1 MAKKSKTSSNEK
13 RKKAYSMAGRA
24 KGVTPAE
31 LAAALNV
38 STPLPMASLLARM
51 EREGTVEHKD
61 NDVRDGGKVFHALAG
76 LDPLDPP
83 KKSSGTKSKAKKAKT
98 AKKDTGKGK
107 APKKAKTAKKD
118 TGKGKAPKKAKSKPR
133 KAPKASK
140 AAAGE
145 APVQTALRLA
155 SRSGGV
161 TVDEIADER
170 GSKVVAPFSKTVNKG
185 VRDGVLAQTGEER
198 GGKPVYTATGASVP
212 AKVKKKP
219 GRKPAARKA
228 AAKPKK
234 AAPAP
239 AALVAAPAQT
249 ADTPANELVAR
260 WLELTAQLLRQ
271 AGS

>member
-83 KKSSGTKSKAKKAKT
+83 KKSSGTKSKA
-98 AKKDTGKGK
+98 
-107 APKKAKTAKKD
+107 KKAKTAKKD